1 MLVDDI
7 INQSI
12 EELEEEETEK
22 NNLPSITELITTD
35 SFTETPIKELRRSK
49 CIAEKKKQKTK
60 TIQ

>member
-22 NNLPSITELITTD
+22 YYFPSITELITNGT
-35 SFTETPIKELRRSK
+35 FTETPIKELRRSK
-49 CIAEKKKQKTK
+49 RIAEKKNKN
-60 TIQ
+60 IW

>member
-7 INQSI
+7 INQSV

-22 NNLPSITELITTD
+22 KLLSITELITNG

-49 CIAEKKKQKTK
+49 RIAEQKKRKPYDK
-60 TIQ
+60 

>member
-22 NNLPSITELITTD
+22 NNLPSITELVTTD

-49 CIAEKKKQKTK
+49 QNV
-60 TIQ
+60 